1 MSAVTFSFLFGL
13 ISPYLLYL
21 ILTKYNY
28 DLTFNCTPMDKFLLP
43 VVAVLVLTL
52 ILVLNLK
59 NVRHLIFRL
68 GFGLILGSGLYNV
81 GTKVFN
87 GCVSDYINLF
97 NISTINLADVLLFV
111 GLTMVILSIVKYN
124 ETEGR

>member
-21 ILTKYNY
+21 IFTKYNY
-28 DLTFNCTPMDKFLLP
+28 DITFNCTLMDKFLLP

-68 GFGLILGSGLYNV
+68 GFGLILGSGLYNI
-81 GTKVFN
+81 GTKVFS
-87 GCVSDYINLF
+87 GCVADYINFF
-97 NISTINLADVLLFV
+97 NISTINLADILVFT
-111 GLTMVILSIVKYN
+111 GLTMVIFSILKYN
-124 ETEGR
+124 KL

>member
-1 MSAVTFSFLFGL
+1 MSTVTFSFLFGL